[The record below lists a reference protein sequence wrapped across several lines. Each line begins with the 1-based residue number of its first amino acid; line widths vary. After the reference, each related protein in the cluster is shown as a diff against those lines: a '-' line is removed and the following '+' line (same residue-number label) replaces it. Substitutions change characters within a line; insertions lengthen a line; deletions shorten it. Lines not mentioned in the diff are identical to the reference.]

1 MLCNVE
7 RSHANAQQRQ
17 KWRIY
22 REIGGASAITCSG
35 FVGSNARLDLALLR
49 LIVCL

>member
-7 RSHANAQQRQ
+7 RSHANAQQDQ

-22 REIGGASAITCSG
+22 REIDSAKAITCDG
-35 FVGSNARLDLALLR
+35 FVSSNARLDLALLR